1 MENIKADKKLVK
13 NWWKYRD
20 EWISKGKSDKFLR
33 LLSSARFYE
42 DWEVDEP
49 EEIIW
54 KKIWWR
60 DFIRKMKTFYKP
72 TENLTVRHFQFM
84 SIKQNMNESFS
95 AFC

>member
-54 KKIWWR
+54 KKYGGEISSGKW
-60 DFIRKMKTFYKP
+60 K
-72 TENLTVRHFQFM
+72 H
-84 SIKQNMNESFS
+84 SINPQKI
-95 AFC
+95 